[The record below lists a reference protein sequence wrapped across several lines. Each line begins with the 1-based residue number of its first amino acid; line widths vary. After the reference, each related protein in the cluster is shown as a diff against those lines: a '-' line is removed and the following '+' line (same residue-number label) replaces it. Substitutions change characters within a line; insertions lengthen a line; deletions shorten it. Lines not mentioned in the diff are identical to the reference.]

1 MRRGLLMLGLALV
14 LVAWHPLAGNR
25 GRVSGQTSQAQA
37 LTVAPVTRDALLDWS
52 NSVDGMLR
60 SEQLQVRRDRE
71 DTLLPGRT
79 IQQLD
84 QYSNGV
90 PIWGAGVSRQ
100 LEGANVISLF
110 GVLYQD
116 PALDVSPALTQ
127 DDARSI
133 VEQAGGAELGA
144 DHQPKLMILPD
155 SGSFRLVWVGE
166 IATVGA
172 NLRLFV
178 DARTGEI
185 VRRESARESQ
195 LPAGSYVG
203 HGKGVLG
210 DDKKISTDASSG
222 GFRAFDTIRPPVIA
236 TFDLRSNLT
245 RFLQFLN
252 GNVSLGGSDYAT
264 TGSSNDWTDVAVV
277 DAHVYSSYTYDYYS
291 KRFGRQGLDNRD
303 IPIAN
308 LTHIVR
314 RSDAA
319 SVSPDLI
326 GQYWAQAAYLGDGI
340 MFYGEGLD
348 FPINFGFGPQR
359 WNYLSGALD
368 VVAHEL
374 THGVTDYSSG
384 LIYANESGALNE
396 SFSDMMGTS
405 VEFFYQPAGTGSM
418 KADYLIGEDVVTAA
432 ASNALNGLRSMADP
446 AQYGQPDHFSKRLP
460 YCTTVCD
467 DSNDEGNV
475 HGNSGIP
482 NQAFYLA
489 IEGGTNRTS
498 GIRVTGVGAANR
510 VQIEKVFYRAFAQL
524 MPSNTTFS
532 MARAITLQAATDLYG
547 VNSSPYN
554 AVRDAWTAVGVN

>member
-1 MRRGLLMLGLALV
+1 MRRGLLMLCLALM

-25 GRVSGQTSQAQA
+25 GLISGQTSPAQA
-37 LTVAPVTRDALLDWS
+37 LTVAPANRDALLDWS
-52 NSVDGMLR
+52 NSINSMLR
-60 SEQLQVRRDRE
+60 SDQLQVRRERD

-79 IQQLD
+79 LQQLD
-84 QYSNGV
+84 QYSRGV

-116 PALDVSPALTQ
+116 PPVDVTPALTQ

-133 VEQAGGAELGA
+133 VEQTGGTELGP
-144 DHQPKLMILPD
+144 DRQPRLMILPD
-155 SGSFRLVWVGE
+155 NGAFRLVWVGE
-166 IATVGA
+166 IAAIGQ
-172 NLRLFV
+172 NLRLFI
-178 DARTGEI
+178 DAQTGAV
-185 VRRESARESQ
+185 VRRESTRESQ
-195 LPAGSYVG
+195 LPAGSHVG

-210 DDKKISTDASSG
+210 DDKKISTDAISS

-236 TFDLRSNLT
+236 TFDLHSNLT

-252 GNVSLGGSDYAT
+252 GNISLGGSDYAT
-264 TGSSNDWTDVAVV
+264 TGSSNDWTDGAVV
-277 DAHVYSSYTYDYYS
+277 DAHVYSSYTYDYYY
-291 KRFGRQGLDNRD
+291 KRFGRHGLDNGD
-303 IPIAN
+303 VPMAN

-319 SVSPDLI
+319 SAPPDLI

-348 FPINFGFGPQR
+348 FPIDFGFGPQR

-396 SFSDMMGTS
+396 SFSDIMGTS
-405 VEFFYQPAGTGSM
+405 VEFFYQPAGSGSM

-432 ASNALNGLRSMADP
+432 SSNALNGLRSMADP
-446 AQYGQPDHFSKRLP
+446 LQYGQPDHFSRRLP

-467 DSNDEGNV
+467 DNNDEGNV

-489 IEGGTNRTS
+489 VEGGTNRTS
-498 GIRVTGVGAANR
+498 GIRVTGVGATNR
-510 VQIEKVFYRAFAQL
+510 AQMERVFYRAFAQL
-524 MPSNTTFS
+524 MPANTTFS

-547 VNSSPYN
+547 VNSPPYN